1 MDRFVAYAP
10 RNDGLAIMKATFS
23 DNPYRCGSRS
33 KLGMPSGMWWKGCL
47 STV

>member
-1 MDRFVAYAP
+1 MDCFAA
-10 RNDGLAIMKATFS
+10 LAMTIFGDYEILRANNT
-23 DNPYRCGSRS
+23 YRCGSRS